1 MLPGPERSDTP
12 QVAPEGTLTVLSSN
26 VEYGGADIDEI
37 TRLAEQGVDA
47 IALQEVTPEFE
58 GALETSG
65 LLEAF
70 PHRVGTARDDAG
82 GTMLLSRTPVE
93 LVDSTEGT
101 VFDNLLVTTTIDGTL
116 WHLAAVR
123 TAPPRMGA
131 ESWTADAATVGEMV
145 APHTEENLLLV
156 GDLDAIAQHHTMR
169 ELTADGSLAAPG
181 RGRGVGLWEPAWPVG
196 HSVPPFAR
204 IGHAIV
210 GPRVESPVPSCLTN
224 PGTDHRALRV
234 QVSPVAQGG
243 VEHSP
248 DAQSIVQP
256 GLRQPT
262 SAQGLCTAAPLE
274 HHDAQAATHGRGQDR
289 RDAAERP
296 HQRIHHHQR
305 VEREQGCEHP
315 RRLSEHRACTDP
327 AHHGE
332 HPEARRAHPRH
343 QPGAGVMHQQRE
355 EQVEHDR
362 GEHHAQC
369 TGPADPEI
377 VVPGRVQVDHVRH
390 DHQATGTRR
399 AEAFSAARRG
409 APSSGRRTG
418 AVIPAVSRG

>member
-169 ELTADGSLAAPG
+169 ELTAADSLRSLAVHGHG
-181 RGRGVGLWEPAWPVG
+181 RREGLWEPTWPVG
-196 HSVPPFAR
+196 RSVPPFAR

-210 GPRVESPVPSCLTN
+210 GPRVEGPVPSCLTN

-289 RDAAERP
+289 RDTAERP

-327 AHHGE
+327 AHHVE

-362 GEHHAQC
+362 GEHHA
-369 TGPADPEI
+369 P
-377 VVPGRVQVDHVRH
+377 VHR
-390 DHQATGTRR
+390 
-399 AEAFSAARRG
+399 
-409 APSSGRRTG
+409 SS
-418 AVIPAVSRG
+418 